1 MNAVQPSDSSGPSQ
15 LTRQQLGAFVEKM
28 VLEADTIFA
37 RTQDS
42 SRWPVQPGSS
52 LARDDRDT
60 DPYHLSHAVR
70 GGISSSAEHL
80 HAFRTLLVGARILQP
95 QAGFTLMR
103 AAIET
108 AAGAVWL
115 LNPPDRSTRVARAL
129 QHAATDA
136 KDGDQA
142 AQEAG
147 ADITTPLSD
156 RIARLQDVARAAGLA
171 ESVITTRPPGSAKII
186 AYAGSDPSSAFDLL
200 LAWRICSGIAHGRNW
215 PRLGFLRREMTSWND
230 ETKVGEYRITSD
242 WGQISWALGASIDVL
257 RHACRLFDER
267 SAVHI

>member
-1 MNAVQPSDSSGPSQ
+1 MTARPPEASGTDP
-15 LTRQQLGAFVEKM
+15 LTQQQLGAFIENLVS
-28 VLEADTIFA
+28 EADAIFA

-42 SRWPVQPGSS
+42 LRWTVQPGSS
-52 LARDDRDT
+52 LAGDDRAT
-60 DPYHLSHAVR
+60 DPHHLSHAVR

-80 HAFRTLLVGARILQP
+80 HAFRTLLMDAGVLHP
-95 QAGFTLMR
+95 QASFTLLR

-115 LNPPDRSTRVARAL
+115 LNPPSRSTRVTRAL

-142 AQEAG
+142 AQESG
-147 ADITTPLSD
+147 ADITTPLPD
-156 RIARLQDVARAAGLA
+156 RLARLQVIARTAGLA
-171 ESVITTRPPGSAKII
+171 EAVITARAPGSAKIVD
-186 AYAGSDPSSAFDLL
+186 YANNDPSSAFDLL

-215 PRLGFLRREMTSWND
+215 PRLGFLRREMTSRNN
-230 ETKVGEYRITSD
+230 ETNVGEYRITSD
-242 WGQISWALGASIDVL
+242 WGQISWALGASLDVL

-267 SAVHI
+267 SLVHV

>member
-1 MNAVQPSDSSGPSQ
+1 MTVT
-15 LTRQQLGAFVEKM
+15 L
-28 VLEADTIFA
+28 I
-37 RTQDS
+37 RTTS
-42 SRWPVQPGSS
+42 
-52 LARDDRDT
+52 
-60 DPYHLSHAVR
+60 
-70 GGISSSAEHL
+70 
-80 HAFRTLLVGARILQP
+80 RTLCEVASAPPPSTCTRSAPSLS
-95 QAGFTLMR
+95 TLESFNR
-103 AAIET
+103 RQGSRLCALPLRPLPGPFGYST
-108 AAGAVWL
+108 
-115 LNPPDRSTRVARAL
+115 PPDRSTRVTRAL

-156 RIARLQDVARAAGLA
+156 RIAGLQDVARAAGLG

-186 AYAGSDPSSAFDLL
+186 AYANSDPSSAFDLL

-215 PRLGFLRREMTSWND
+215 PRLGFLRREMTSWNN